1 MSVAIPTVTASPGP
15 RAPRANGGRAHI
27 AALDGL
33 RGFAVAAVL
42 LFHAGKL
49 SGGFLG
55 VDLFF
60 VLSGFLI
67 TGLLLGGTRG
77 SGPVALAA
85 FWVRR
90 ARRLLPALVVV
101 VVVTVLAVWALG
113 TVEQLRFALGDVPW
127 VAAQAV
133 NWHYIADRIG
143 YWNAS
148 DTRVFAHL
156 WSIGVE
162 WQFYPVWPVVLA
174 VVARGRRAQR
184 TVAAV
189 AGAGV
194 LASFALM
201 VTLGTAVDT
210 TRAYEGTDTRAVALL
225 LGALAATAPVRTLV
239 ARIPRRAADVLCL
252 LVAAVL
258 AVAWGM
264 TDGEKAPL
272 LFKGGL
278 FLHSVGAALLIVV
291 IAQLPGTHAA
301 RCAGSRQP
309 RRLGE
314 WSYSLYLWH
323 WPVYLV
329 LLPRLSWL
337 GEWGALAVAVGVS
350 LAAAAATKRNVE
362 DPVRFRSGWARGP
375 PGSGRRG
382 RPGAR
387 RTRSV
392 AADPGPCCGRGH
404 GRRRSTEVN
413 PPFATGVLA
422 RVPGR
427 AGSGPH
433 GERLGTPQWLRA
445 AMTVL
450 VLNVHSIRCR

>member
-1 MSVAIPTVTASPGP
+1 MSVFPLASAAPP
-15 RAPRANGGRAHI
+15 RHRAPRPGGRAHI

-42 LFHAGKL
+42 LFHAGQL

-60 VLSGFLI
+60 VLSGYLI
-67 TGLLLGGTRG
+67 TGLLLRAAPGG
-77 SGPVALAA
+77 GPAALVG

-101 VVVTVLAVWALG
+101 VVVTVPLVWVLG
-113 TVEQLRFALGDVPW
+113 TVEQLRFALGDLPW

-133 NWHYIADRIG
+133 NWHYIAEGIG

-156 WSIGVE
+156 WSIAVE
-162 WQFYPVWPVVLA
+162 WQFYLVWPVALA
-174 VVARGRRAQR
+174 VVARGRHARR

-194 LASFALM
+194 LGSLALT
-201 VTLGTAVDT
+201 VTLGAAVDT

-225 LGALAATAPVRTLV
+225 LGALAATAPPRCL
-239 ARIPRRAADVLCL
+239 AGLPRRAADALCL
-252 LVAAVL
+252 LLAAGL
-258 AVAWGM
+258 AVAWGV

-278 FLHSVGAALLIVV
+278 FLHSVAAALLIVV
-291 IAQLPGTHAA
+291 IAQVPGTRAA
-301 RCAGSRQP
+301 RLAGSLLP

-323 WPVYLV
+323 WPVFLV
-329 LLPRLSWL
+329 LLPRLSGL
-337 GEWGALAVAVGVS
+337 GDWGATAVAIGVS
-350 LAAAAATKRNVE
+350 LAAAAATKRFVE
-362 DPVRFRSGWARGP
+362 DPVRFRSGWARG
-375 PGSGRRG
+375 RRG
-382 RPGAR
+382 PIV
-387 RTRSV
+387 V
-392 AADPGPCCGRGH
+392 A
-404 GRRRSTEVN
+404 
-413 PPFATGVLA
+413 
-422 RVPGR
+422 
-427 AGSGPH
+427 
-433 GERLGTPQWLRA
+433 
-445 AMTVL
+445 VL
-450 VLNVHSIRCR
+450 VLATVALWLLIPVPVPGAGTVDVDQLR